1 MYRKAHNTMLALS
14 ATGVLMLVALMAA
27 TPALQNAAASQPVTR
42 TVAVGPL
49 LLQLQAPSQ
58 QAIEARTRAIEAR
71 SQALEERIEA
81 SASAADALALA
92 AEFATQTATEQAFL
106 AAFIDAKP
114 AVAVAT
120 IDDAS
125 ERSQRRHLRRAREAL
140 ALPYFSFAQGL
151 RRNRS

>member
-114 AVAVAT
+114 AVAT